1 MVFLTPRIRRGINW
15 GEWPTGLRRA
25 KIEKGEAGR
34 NTTVTTETSRSM
46 VRGLPAFSLYR
57 SLKTSLPSLLSTIL
71 GLRRLEGLDVAVLQ
85 SSVAVVVEVEIS
97 EEDEVPFSGWADVEV
112 SKGTMISEADEAV
125 VADGSVGK
133 IMINLSATG
142 TLPLL

>member
-1 MVFLTPRIRRGINW
+1 M
-15 GEWPTGLRRA
+15 
-25 KIEKGEAGR
+25 
-34 NTTVTTETSRSM
+34 
-46 VRGLPAFSLYR
+46 RGLPAFSLYR